1 LQNVIFKDP
10 SLYSPKEPYGV
21 MMSLLKQYSVSG
33 KKQLDD
39 VPDVF
44 SNFALKIQRKQRR
57 KQTIIMSSPI

>member
-1 LQNVIFKDP
+1 
-10 SLYSPKEPYGV
+10 

-44 SNFALKIQRKQRR
+44 SNFALRMTKGNRI
-57 KQTIIMSSPI
+57 KQTVIMSSPI

>member
-1 LQNVIFKDP
+1 
-10 SLYSPKEPYGV
+10 
-21 MMSLLKQYSVSG
+21 MSLLKQYSVSG

-44 SNFALKIQRKQRR
+44 SNFAIRMTKGNRT

>member
-1 LQNVIFKDP
+1 
-10 SLYSPKEPYGV
+10 

-44 SNFALKIQRKQRR
+44 SNFALRMTKANRIK
-57 KQTIIMSSPI
+57 KTVIISSPI